1 MMESTDALAAGSEG
15 ATAEQ
20 SVAAPAAPEPEP
32 LHLHMPV
39 DVRSFSL
46 VVIASLAGLY
56 TLHWA
61 QSVLVPIVVGIL
73 CSYGLSPVVD
83 WLSRRGVPRALSA
96 GLLVLGIVS
105 GVGFGAY
112 ALSDDAVRVIESL
125 PVAAQK
131 LRDSLRNRPADAAS
145 PLAAVQKAANQLEL
159 AADDNKGAVPLARG
173 VQRVQIEKPKFNIQD
188 HVWTGTMGLL
198 ALLGQAAMVAL
209 ITFFLMASGDTFRR
223 KLVRL
228 AGPTLGRRRMTL
240 EAVNE
245 VHDQIQRYMMV
256 QLFTSTLV
264 GVATWMCF
272 LAVGLE
278 NAAVWGVAA
287 AILNLIPYLGSVVV
301 TAGSALLAF
310 LQFGTLEMSM
320 LVAGLSLLINS
331 VEGFLLTPWLAS
343 RAARMNPVSVFVGVL
358 AWGWLWGS
366 WGLLLGVPILMVIKA
381 ICDRVDDFKAVSEF
395 IGE

>member
-20 SVAAPAAPEPEP
+20 SVAAPAAPEP

-159 AADDNKGAVPLARG
+159 AADDSKGAVPLARG

-331 VEGFLLTPWLAS
+331 VEGFLLTPWLTS

-381 ICDRVDDFKAVSEF
+381 ICDRVDDFKAVGEF

>member
-20 SVAAPAAPEPEP
+20 SVAAPAAPEP

-223 KLVRL
+223 KLVGL

-331 VEGFLLTPWLAS
+331 VEGFLLTPWLTS
-343 RAARMNPVSVFVGVL
+343 RAAKMNPVSVFVGVL

-381 ICDRVDDFKAVSEF
+381 ICDRVDDFKAVGEF